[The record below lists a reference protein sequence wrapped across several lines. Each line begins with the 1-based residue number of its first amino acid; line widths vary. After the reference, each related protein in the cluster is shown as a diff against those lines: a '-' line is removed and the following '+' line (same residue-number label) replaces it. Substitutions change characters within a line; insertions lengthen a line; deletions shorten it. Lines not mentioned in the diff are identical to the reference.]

1 MSWLTEPFAFEFLR
15 NAFFVSVL
23 AGGLC
28 GLLGTF
34 ITLKGM
40 SYLGHGL
47 SHSIFGG
54 SAVFALLG
62 ANVAVGAG
70 LWGLATGLV
79 IGRVTRRRVIG
90 ADTAI
95 GVVTTV
101 SFALGLCLKALYPK
115 VNRGIDATLFG
126 NILGVTTND
135 LVLIGLVSAVSVAV
149 VVGFYRPLL
158 FSTFDPDVASASGV
172 RTSTMDALLLGLL
185 SLATLS
191 AMKVLGV
198 TLIAGTL
205 VIPAAVARLLSVSF
219 GRLLALAT
227 GIGAVGGGVGTLL
240 SYHLNTPSG
249 PTIVLIEGLAF
260 LIVYLLSGV
269 SRGRL
274 GHQHVH

>member
-1 MSWLTEPFAFEFLR
+1 MTWLSEPFAFQFLR
-15 NAFFVSVL
+15 NAFAVAVL

-47 SHSIFGG
+47 SHSIYGG

-70 LWGLATGLV
+70 IWGLATGLV

-101 SFALGLCLKALYPK
+101 SFALGLCLKELYPK
-115 VNRGIDATLFG
+115 VNRGIDGTLFG

-135 LVLIGLVSAVSVAV
+135 LMLIGAVAALSLAV

-158 FSTFDPDVASASGV
+158 FATFDPDVATASGV
-172 RTSTMDALLLGLL
+172 RSSLMDALLLGLL

-205 VIPAAVARLLSVSF
+205 VIPAAVARLLSFSF
-219 GRLLALAT
+219 GRLLVLAT
-227 GIGAVGGGVGTLL
+227 TIGACGGALGTLL

-249 PTIVLIEGLAF
+249 PTIVMIEGLAF
-260 LIVYLLSGV
+260 LVVYVLSGA
-269 SRGRL
+269 SRRRL
-274 GHQHVH
+274 GHEHVH

>member
-1 MSWLTEPFAFEFLR
+1 MSWFTDPFAYEFLR
-15 NAFFVSVL
+15 NAFFVAVL

-54 SAVFALLG
+54 SAVFALVG

-115 VNRGIDATLFG
+115 VNRGIDGTLFG

-135 LVLIGLVSAVSVAV
+135 LILIGAVSALSVAV
-149 VVGFYRPLL
+149 VIGFFRPLL

-172 RTSTMDALLLGLL
+172 RTATMDALLLGLL

-205 VIPAAVARLLSVSF
+205 VIPAAVARLISFSF
-219 GRLLALAT
+219 GRLLVLAT
-227 GIGAVGGGVGTLL
+227 SIGAIGGGFGTLL
-240 SYHLNTPSG
+240 SYHLDTPSG

-260 LIVYLLSGV
+260 LVVYVFSGV
-269 SRGRL
+269 SRNRL